1 MQHRLRTVLG
11 ALMLLN
17 GLLAFGHALV
27 NTSMLKVLFAHFG
40 TEDQLYFWSF
50 MAHWLISPL
59 ALVIVGAVL
68 LLGNK
73 AQNTGQ
79 LVTAA
84 VTNAFVVLAWAV
96 KAVVWVPGVGLLYSL
111 FENFNYATNEKPLL
125 ATLAAYSHPIAVISL
140 CLALVGLVLTR
151 KKPY

>member
-1 MQHRLRTVLG
+1 MHRRLRTVLG

-50 MAHWLISPL
+50 MAHWLIGPL
-59 ALVIVGAVL
+59 ALVIVGSVF
-68 LLGNK
+68 LLGDK
-73 AQNTGQ
+73 SQNTRQ
-79 LVTAA
+79 LVTAVA
-84 VTNAFVVLAWAV
+84 TNAFVVLAWVV
-96 KAVVWVPGVGLLYSL
+96 KAVVWVPGVGLSYSL

-125 ATLAAYSHPIAVISL
+125 ATLAAYSHPISVLSL
-140 CLALVGLVLTR
+140 CLALIGLALAR